1 MRIPI
6 LDITKN
12 EGQVVELAG
21 WVHARRDHGK
31 LIFIDIRDRS
41 GLAQVV
47 FGPDIAGAS
56 DLRLEY
62 VIKMTGL
69 IKKRPPKMVNDKI
82 PTGSYEREGKAL
94 AILNK
99 AEATQIPRASD
110 GYEI

>member
-6 LDITKN
+6 AEIIKN
-12 EGQVVELAG
+12 DGKEVELAG

-47 FGPDIAGAS
+47 FGPDVPGAS

-69 IKKRPPKMVNDKI
+69 VKKRPPKMVNDKI
-82 PTGSYEREGKAL
+82 PTGTYEIEGKSL
-94 AILNK
+94 EILNK
-99 AEATQIPRASD
+99 AEAIAIRLIQTA
-110 GYEI
+110 